1 MGLMEKAADFCKTS
15 MGKFLLALLA
25 VVLVLVFS
33 NLAYGTGEEDDLPL
47 SDTGGAAEVVDPA
60 GDGEEAAVPEDEDP
74 LDNGQGD
81 EDAIVADTEDQDED
95 GAQDGEGAEGTEEE
109 EAEEAQPV
117 EPGKA
122 RIVFKD
128 IADSHLSILEGVE
141 SSIEVPEGEALT
153 FTLVP
158 DAGYRVKAARIV
170 TTIQPEAA
178 PAALADEPTEEG
190 QEPEDE
196 PSQKTV
202 TDEQDLDLK
211 DSADKELAEK
221 NPDARSIM
229 LPEDSVQ
236 GLVEVYVETEERD
249 MIWNDIVLAFE
260 AGEDVA
266 LANDVQFT
274 KEDSQA
280 VVSGSAVELQLNGH
294 KIKNAT
300 DVDVDAFF
308 VVRDGGSLTISDAN
322 EGVSRWAGNSVAA
335 DSSMAGAEGA
345 YADGVV
351 EFYETMTTATDRY
364 DATTTEKQV
373 KHTITIPDT
382 VGAIEGTGNVASLF
396 SVYGGTLNVQGGRLT
411 NAGSSEGHGR
421 AIEAVGSTVCV
432 TDGFIVGN
440 TLVGGN
446 GAGIHADSATV
457 VLNGSAVVAGNSVQ
471 FTGEQGTGNG
481 GGIWAASTDLTISDD
496 AVVAAN
502 KATENSNGT
511 EAWGTK
517 GDRPVNQLGGGLYL
531 TNTDATVEGNALIAS
546 NAAQYEGGGI
556 YCAAG
561 TDQLALAA
569 GTNVTNNKTLV
580 SPVKVTDKESIK
592 ENWAIIGGGGISSS
606 GTVNIA
612 GGCMNGNR
620 SADAGG
626 ALLMPL
632 LNGKVTATLKMSDGV
647 VACNVAEADEGG
659 GMYLFTT
666 GNEDG
671 EEKSF
676 INAGF
681 ITNNDTQTSFGYGGG
696 GLFIANASPLHGYVN
711 VVNPLIVDNRAEGQG
726 GGIAGCKNGVMI
738 TNDAAIFDNYAEEST
753 STSHES
759 GLGDNWGKQISQEL
773 NEGASDEDRVH
784 YSNDYFNA
792 RESTVY
798 ANMLGGGAAN
808 WTGYMNYGLPVLK
821 VTQGSAWNSAKT
833 LTVNGSE
840 VFAGKVSGIANNQE
854 KLLGSAIPNGV
865 VRVSLKDVSEEEVK
879 AFIATLEP
887 GVLMDAHRDGT
898 ATVTTIDEQGYAVI
912 DTDLQVDEAG
922 RDVVNGYSTE
932 VDSGVTYYH
941 IFFKYWSY
949 VDSMTQPDHGYI
961 ADADDERTN
970 EGIEFGTL
978 AYLTETVW
986 GTTNTTSTEHYI
998 VKLKPNEFPKE
1009 TATNPAEAQ
1018 ARAYADRIMAL
1029 TAHPSDEAVAA
1040 ARSAAV
1046 LVISNNHSN
1055 TNGGGIACNG
1065 FAHIG
1070 AKMPDVPD
1078 PEDPKDP
1085 APANLVIKKSFPE
1098 GFDANAGTAT
1108 VVFNVTGYIS
1118 KDWDR
1123 TDPVYENTISMTFD
1137 PTADPSMSQSY
1148 VIEGL
1153 DSSYYFIVE
1162 EVAFTGN
1169 NYTSGQ
1175 ARWEGYLKD
1184 GTLKDGIYQVIA
1196 PFVNT
1201 FHDDDTFGTGAVNR
1215 YTKQDGTYAYEAQV
1229 DTKTWTPAASQE
1241 Q

>member
-47 SDTGGAAEVVDPA
+47 SDTGGVAEVVDPA

-122 RIVFKD
+122 RIVFKGL
-128 IADSHLSILEGVE
+128 ADSHLSILEGVE

-190 QEPEDE
+190 QELEDE

-308 VVRDGGSLTISDAN
+308 VVCDGGSLTISDAN
-322 EGVSRWAGNSVAA
+322 EGAERWAGDSKEA
-335 DSSMAGAEGA
+335 DSSMAGAEGS

-364 DATTTEKQV
+364 NATTTELQV

-382 VGAIEGTGNVASLF
+382 VGAIEGTGNVASLV
-396 SVYGGTLNVQGGRLT
+396 SVSGGTFNVQGGRLT

-446 GAGIHADSATV
+446 GAGIHADSSTV

-481 GGIWAASTDLTISDD
+481 GGIWAASSTVTISDY

-502 KATENSNGT
+502 KATESSEGT
-511 EAWGTK
+511 DAWVTEGN
-517 GDRPVNQLGGGLYL
+517 RPVNQLGGGLYL
-531 TNTDATVEGNALIAS
+531 TNANATVGGEALIAS
-546 NAAQYEGGGI
+546 NEAQHEGGGI
-556 YCAAG
+556 YCAAS
-561 TDQLALAA
+561 TDELTLVADA
-569 GTNVTNNKTLV
+569 NVTNNKTFEGSGDKDKV
-580 SPVKVTDKESIK
+580 DVKKTR
-592 ENWAIIGGGGISSS
+592 AIIGGGGISSS
-606 GTVNIA
+606 GTVNIE
-612 GGCMNGNR
+612 GGCVNGNR

-647 VACNVAEADEGG
+647 IACNLAEADEGG

-666 GNEDG
+666 GNEEG
-671 EEKSF
+671 EVKSF

-696 GLFIANASPLHGYVN
+696 GLFIANASPYHGYVN
-711 VVNPLIVDNRAEGQG
+711 IVNPLIVDNAAEGQG

-738 TNDAAIFDNYAEEST
+738 TNDAAIFDNKAKEEN

-759 GLGDNWGKQISQEL
+759 GLGDNWGVQISGDLKDGLSE
-773 NEGASDEDRVH
+773 EEKKSVH

-798 ANMLGGGAAN
+798 ANMLGGGAAR
-808 WTGYMNYGLPVLK
+808 WTGYMNYGIPVLK
-821 VTQGSAWNSAKT
+821 VTQGSYTSAKT
-833 LTVNGSE
+833 LTVNGKE
-840 VFAGKVSGIANNQE
+840 IFAGKVNGVANNQE
-854 KLLGSAIPNGV
+854 ALLGSKIPDDV
-865 VRVSLKDVSEEEVK
+865 IRVTLKGVSEDEVK

-887 GVLMDAHRDGT
+887 GVLMEAHRDG
-898 ATVTTIDEQGYAVI
+898 AGSVKAFNEQGYAVI
-912 DTDLQVDEAG
+912 DTDLEKDEAG
-922 RDVVNGYSTE
+922 RPVVNGYSWE
-932 VDSGVTYYH
+932 EAGGVMYYH
-941 IFFKYWSY
+941 IFFKYWSW

-961 ADADDERTN
+961 ADANNELTN

-998 VKLKPNEFPKE
+998 VKLNEFPKE
-1009 TATNPAEAQ
+1009 TATDPAEAQ
-1018 ARAYADRIMAL
+1018 ARVYADRIMAL

-1040 ARSAAV
+1040 ARSAAK
-1046 LVISNNHSN
+1046 LVISHNHSK

-1070 AKMPDVPD
+1070 TKMPEVPD
-1078 PEDPKDP
+1078 PEEPEDP
-1085 APANLVIKKSFPE
+1085 APANLVIQKSFD
-1098 GFDANAGTAT
+1098 GDFDASVGTAT
-1108 VVFNVTGYIS
+1108 VIFNVTGYIN

-1137 PTADPSMSQSY
+1137 PTDSEMSQSY

-1153 DSSYYFIVE
+1153 DPSYYFIVE
-1162 EVAFTGN
+1162 EVAFTGS

-1229 DTKTWTPAASQE
+1229 DTKAWTPAASQE